1 MFQRILLIALL
12 AIVAISST
20 EVCGF
25 NRLAWRRNT
34 LKLVCTT
41 YYGNVSKI
49 HSFSRTLC
57 FFFYLTLSNPIQ
69 AFAVRPIVSLS
80 SPTALFGCRVN
91 AKKEK
96 IKRNRENMRKF
107 STPGKRGMS
116 RRKILKKAQASEAR
130 QKENEFITK
139 CFITGGE
146 SDAEAKE

>member
-1 MFQRILLIALL
+1 MWFDLL
-12 AIVAISST
+12 VRKKKHTST
-20 EVCGF
+20 CTHYELRK
-25 NRLAWRRNT
+25 RL
-34 LKLVCTT
+34 K
-41 YYGNVSKI
+41 KI
-49 HSFSRTLC
+49 HSFSCILY
-57 FFFYLTLSNPIQ
+57 FFFYLILSNPIQ
-69 AFAVRPIVSLS
+69 AFAVRPVVSLS

-139 CFITGGE
+139 CFITGGD

>member
-1 MFQRILLIALL
+1 MYLYALRT
-12 AIVAISST
+12 T
-20 EVCGF
+20 E
-25 NRLAWRRNT
+25 
-34 LKLVCTT
+34 
-41 YYGNVSKI
+41 
-49 HSFSRTLC
+49 
-57 FFFYLTLSNPIQ
+57 TLSKKNSHLFSVSIKFNPIKSQ
-69 AFAVRPIVSLS
+69 AFAVRPVVSLS

-139 CFITGGE
+139 CFITGGD
-146 SDAEAKE
+146 SDGEEAKE